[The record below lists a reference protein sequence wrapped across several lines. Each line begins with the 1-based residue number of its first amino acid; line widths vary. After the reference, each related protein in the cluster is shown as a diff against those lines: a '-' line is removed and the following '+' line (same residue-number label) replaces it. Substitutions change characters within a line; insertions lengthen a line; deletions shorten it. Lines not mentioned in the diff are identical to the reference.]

1 MSYVTIVWSAAAAG
15 ALMLALVHGLVW
27 AYDRRARA
35 NLAFAVAG
43 LGLAAMTITELGMM
57 HARTPQEFG
66 QWLWW
71 TQPPLFLLVCGIAVF
86 LRLYLQAGRWQLLV
100 TLVAARALVLLVN
113 FFSDPNVNFERI
125 DAIERIAF
133 LGEEV
138 AILTSAVP
146 GRHQWF
152 ASFATVLFPLF
163 IIDVVVTLWRRGTAE
178 ARRMALLIGGPVLL
192 SVALSA
198 LISQL
203 VIWQVA
209 ELPTL
214 LIPPFFICIGAM
226 ALELSRELLR
236 ASRLARDLRE
246 SEQRLELAAN
256 AAGAGLWAWDR
267 STRRLWVTER
277 ARSILGVQSAG
288 EVDAEEILQRVDPDD
303 APQLT
308 ASLRESLERGVEH
321 AAHFRLQTP
330 DGVRWIAAQGAVEL
344 DPRGKPALMRGVVRD
359 VSQQRRAEEEASD
372 LRRKL
377 AHAGRVTMLGQLAS
391 ALAHELSQPLSAI
404 QHNAETAHILLRRD
418 PVDIEEL
425 RAIVADVL
433 RDDRRAAEVVHRL
446 RTWLKQGRM
455 NAEPIS
461 LEPLVQEVLA
471 LVRMDATAKHVTL
484 ECAVSPSLPPVFGDR
499 VQLSQVLLN
508 LVMNAMDATLRTR
521 DARRR
526 VLIEARLD
534 ASGECEISV
543 SDTGPGIPPDQ
554 LDEIFEA
561 FFTSKAEGMGVGL
574 SISRAIV
581 EAHGGRLWAENGAR
595 GGATFRFTTPLRAG
609 ALRQPA

>member
-1 MSYVTIVWSAAAAG
+1 MRYVTIIWSAAAAG

-35 NLAFAVAG
+35 NLAFAIAG
-43 LGLAAMTITELGMM
+43 LGLAAMTMCELGMM
-57 HARTPQEFG
+57 QARTAQEWG
-66 QWLWW
+66 EWVWWL
-71 TQPPLFLLVCGIAVF
+71 QPGFFLLVCGMAVF
-86 LRLYLQAGRWQLLV
+86 LRLYLQAGRWWLLA
-100 TLVAARALVLLVN
+100 LLIAARTMVLVGN
-113 FFSDPNVNFERI
+113 FFSDPNFNFERI
-125 DAIERIAF
+125 DAVERIAF
-133 LGEEV
+133 LGEQVTIV
-138 AILTSAVP
+138 ASAVT
-146 GRHQWF
+146 GTHQWF
-152 ASFATVLFPLF
+152 AAVTTLLFPLF

-178 ARRMALLIGGPVLL
+178 ARRMALVVSGPVLL
-192 SVALSA
+192 SVVLAG

-209 ELPTL
+209 QLPTL
-214 LIPPFFICIGAM
+214 LIPPFYLSLGAM
-226 ALELSRELLR
+226 ALELSRDLLR

-246 SEQRLELAAN
+246 SQQRLELAAH
-256 AAGAGLWAWDR
+256 AAGAGLWAWDS
-267 STRRLWVTER
+267 STRRLWATER

-288 EVDAEEILQRVDPDD
+288 EIDSAEILQRVDPDD

-308 ASLRESLERGVEH
+308 ASLRESLERGGEH

-359 VSQQRRAEEEASD
+359 ISEQRRAEEEANE

-404 QHNAETAHILLRRD
+404 QHNAETAQILLRRD

-455 NAEPIS
+455 NAEPIL
-461 LEPLVQEVLA
+461 LEPLVQDVLA
-471 LVRMDATAKHVTL
+471 LVRTDAAAKHVAL
-484 ECAVSPSLPPVFGDR
+484 ECALSPSLPPVFGDR

-508 LVMNAMDATLRTR
+508 LVMNAMDATTKAR

-526 VLIEARLD
+526 IVIDARPD
-534 ASGECEISV
+534 GSGACEISV

-554 LDEIFEA
+554 LEDIFEA
-561 FFTSKAEGMGVGL
+561 FFTSKADGMGVGL

-595 GGATFRFTTPLRAG
+595 GGATFRFTVPLHVAE
-609 ALRQPA
+609 LRQQA